1 MGNQLVT
8 NFLNH
13 IIPLRMSLRLVLFI
27 FKHCKYTGR
36 RECSVDDVSASV
48 PPAYLRKIPAALT
61 SGGDKNN
68 DWSKMSRNVSKRH
81 KKAVTRLLDYRF
93 QKLFTYHYND
103 LTFGECL
110 PERQIRKQNK
120 LLCPFLIS
128 DGNRYSPYI

>member
-1 MGNQLVT
+1 MQRYY
-8 NFLNH
+8 NFLIYANYSEYFYIFTH
-13 IIPLRMSLRLVLFI
+13 LVYLLS
-27 FKHCKYTGR
+27 CKYTRDGKPA
-36 RECSVDDVSASV
+36 DNVSASV

-128 DGNRYSPYI
+128 DGNRYYPYI

>member
-1 MGNQLVT
+1 
-8 NFLNH
+8 
-13 IIPLRMSLRLVLFI
+13 MSLRLVLFV
-27 FKHCKYTGR
+27 FLHCKYTGGGMLR
-36 RECSVDDVSASV
+36 DDVSASV

-128 DGNRYSPYI
+128 DGNRYYPYI